1 MSSYIFETVEFK
13 NQYPVNAFIT
23 SIQSSSFHWHYEY
36 ELIVVVKGS
45 IRVSVNPKPITM
57 REGDIILINSKT
69 VHGIKSE
76 DKNLCM
82 ILQLD
87 PELFKKEK
95 KDSIY
100 YHFYLNSVVNEE
112 PAKKEY
118 IYFVKKMAGIVLA
131 TLQEDKKSCYR
142 LRAEI
147 YGLIADLFDFV
158 LYDMR
163 LKTEQSDSNAAM
175 LMRIIDYLKNNLSE
189 EAVVSRLYKEIGMGE
204 KTVYRYLKEQV
215 GISLKEMLDTLRVNE
230 AKKLLKNTDKT
241 IGCIIDDCGFGSENT
256 FYRIFKK
263 QIGLTPN
270 EYRQKKTDMQE
281 SPKLKGYQ
289 DFEQNEARLILLKIL
304 EDKEQ

>member
-13 NQYPVNAFIT
+13 NQYPVNAFVT

-45 IRVSVNPKPITM
+45 ITISVSPKPITM
-57 REGDIILINSKT
+57 YEGDVILVNSKT
-69 VHGIKSE
+69 VHEIKSE

-87 PELFKKEK
+87 PGLFKKENN
-95 KDSIY
+95 DNIY

-112 PAKKEY
+112 PVKKEY
-118 IYFVKKMAGIVLA
+118 SYFVKKVAGIVLP
-131 TLQEDKKSCYR
+131 TLEQDKKSCYR

-147 YGLIADLFDFV
+147 YGLIADLFDYV
-158 LYDMR
+158 LYDMY
-163 LKTEQSDSNAAM
+163 LKTEQSDSDAAM

-189 EAVVSRLYKEIGMGE
+189 EDVVNSLYKEIGMGE
-204 KTVYRYLKEQV
+204 KTVYRYLKEHV

-230 AKKLLKNTDKT
+230 AKKLLKNTDKS
-241 IGCIIDDCGFGSENT
+241 IGCIIDECRFGSENT

-263 QIGLTPN
+263 NTGLTPN
-270 EYRQKKTDMQE
+270 EYRQRKIDMQE
-281 SPKLKGYQ
+281 SPRLKGYQ
-289 DFEQNEARLILLKIL
+289 DFEQNEAKRILLKIL
-304 EDKEQ
+304 EDK